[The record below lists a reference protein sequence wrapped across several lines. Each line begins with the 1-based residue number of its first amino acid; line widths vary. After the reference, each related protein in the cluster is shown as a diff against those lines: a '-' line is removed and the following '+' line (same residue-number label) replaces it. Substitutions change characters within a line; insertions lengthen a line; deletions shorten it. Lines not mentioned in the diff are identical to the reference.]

1 MNTTTINQQAF
12 GEDSSANHRM
22 TFGRIVA
29 GFWLC
34 VASLTGLFTLLPW
47 ITVVAF
53 GAVMFDAGPNSELAG
68 MVKWVVLFPFLP
80 LSSVTLSWYLFMTRR
95 ECAASLAACTCFL
108 PVIWI
113 AQYC

>member
-1 MNTTTINQQAF
+1 MNTVTINQQRHSANP
-12 GEDSSANHRM
+12 SANHQM
-22 TFGRIVA
+22 TFGRILA

-34 VASLTGLFTLLPW
+34 ITSTVGLFTLLPW
-47 ITVVAF
+47 LTVVAF

-68 MVKWVVLFPFLP
+68 MVKWVVLFPLLP
-80 LSSVTLSWYLFMTRR
+80 LSSVTLSWFLFMRR
-95 ECAASLAACTCFL
+95 HECAASLAACTCFI